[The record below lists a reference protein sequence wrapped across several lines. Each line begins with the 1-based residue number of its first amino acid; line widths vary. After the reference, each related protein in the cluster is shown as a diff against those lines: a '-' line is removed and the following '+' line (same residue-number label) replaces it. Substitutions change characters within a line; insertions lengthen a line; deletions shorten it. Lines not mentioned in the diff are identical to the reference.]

1 MVLGVVM
8 IATMLPTMIGLNEAT
23 SGTRDQEEN
32 RRTSARKQRCH
43 LVATCGLEQGSQHQ
57 REQIHNAKVYV
68 GAGGKVS
75 FVVTHSGLQLRPQ
88 GGKQTNK
95 ERANDDDSIIYS
107 CTSLNLRS
115 RK

>member
-43 LVATCGLEQGSQHQ
+43 LVATCGLEQGTQRQ

-68 GAGGKVS
+68 GADGKVS
-75 FVVTHSGLQLRPQ
+75 FRGYPLWASAEAERRET
-88 GGKQTNK
+88 TNK
-95 ERANDDDSIIYS
+95 ESKS
-107 CTSLNLRS
+107 
-115 RK
+115 